1 MLGFTFITDSKLS
14 MYREKAIKS
23 ETLAKEVEEMQD
35 MAFVYEKRI
44 EEKNKEISNLK
55 SDVASKDKEILS
67 VGKDLSV
74 AKEEIERLNNNQKK
88 LIKSIKDKTEK
99 LEEANSKLGNANYRI
114 SDLEEKRSK
123 ISSDLKKKS
132 NELVEAKIKIGNL
145 ENEVL
150 VGSKT
155 IQDLE
160 SKLKLTQVELRGYQI
175 GIIGK
180 DKNNVAEP
188 ELDKDEESDKD
199 VAEPEKF
206 DENKEVKY
214 NTLLDTDVIQE
225 EVGDIV
231 DPENVAEQV
240 KDTKKK
246 KKKEVSYFNG
256 FIIF

>member
-1 MLGFTFITDSKLS
+1 MSMLGFTFITDSKLS

-35 MAFVYEKRI
+35 MAFIYEKRI

-55 SDVASKDKEILS
+55 SDIASKDKEILS

-132 NELVEAKIKIGNL
+132 NDLVEAKIKIGNL

-188 ELDKDEESDKD
+188 ELDKDEESDKY

-240 KDTKKK
+240 KDTKNKK
-246 KKKEVSYFNG
+246 KKKK
-256 FIIF
+256 

>member
-1 MLGFTFITDSKLS
+1 MSMLGFTFITDSKLS

-23 ETLAKEVEEMQD
+23 ETLAKEVGEMQD
-35 MAFVYEKRI
+35 MAFIYEKRI
-44 EEKNKEISNLK
+44 EERNKEISNLK
-55 SDVASKDKEILS
+55 SDIASKDKEILS

-99 LEEANSKLGNANYRI
+99 LEEANSKLSNANYRI

-132 NELVEAKIKIGNL
+132 NELAEAKIKIGNL

-231 DPENVAEQV
+231 DPENVAKQV

-246 KKKEVSYFNG
+246 KKKKK
-256 FIIF
+256 

>member
-1 MLGFTFITDSKLS
+1 MSMLGFTFITDSKLS

-35 MAFVYEKRI
+35 MAFIYVKRI

-55 SDVASKDKEILS
+55 SDIASKDKEILS

-99 LEEANSKLGNANYRI
+99 LEETNSKLSNANYRI

-180 DKNNVAEP
+180 DRNNVAEP
-188 ELDKDEESDKD
+188 ELDKDEESYKD
-199 VAEPEKF
+199 VAESEKF

-246 KKKEVSYFNG
+246 KKKKK
-256 FIIF
+256 

>member
-23 ETLAKEVEEMQD
+23 EMLAKEVEEMQD
-35 MAFVYEKRI
+35 MAFIYEKRI

-55 SDVASKDKEILS
+55 SDIASKDKEILS

-99 LEEANSKLGNANYRI
+99 LEEANSKLSNANYRI

-240 KDTKKK
+240 KDTKKNK
-246 KKKEVSYFNG
+246 KKKK
-256 FIIF
+256 

>member
-1 MLGFTFITDSKLS
+1 MSMLGFTFITDSKLS

-35 MAFVYEKRI
+35 MAFIYEKRI

-55 SDVASKDKEILS
+55 SDMASKDKEILS

-74 AKEEIERLNNNQKK
+74 AKEEIERLNNNQEK

-99 LEEANSKLGNANYRI
+99 LEEANSKLSNANYRI

-132 NELVEAKIKIGNL
+132 NELIEAKIKIGNL

-246 KKKEVSYFNG
+246 KKKKK
-256 FIIF
+256 

>member
-1 MLGFTFITDSKLS
+1 MSMLGFTFITDSKLS

-35 MAFVYEKRI
+35 MAFIYEKRI

-55 SDVASKDKEILS
+55 SDIASKDKEILS

-88 LIKSIKDKTEK
+88 LIKSIKDKTEE
-99 LEEANSKLGNANYRI
+99 LEEANSKLGNANYKI

-132 NELVEAKIKIGNL
+132 NDLVEAKIKIGNL

-160 SKLKLTQVELRGYQI
+160 SKLKLTQVELSGYQI

-231 DPENVAEQV
+231 DPENVAKQV

-246 KKKEVSYFNG
+246 
-256 FIIF
+256 

>member
-1 MLGFTFITDSKLS
+1 MSMLGFTFITDSKLS

-35 MAFVYEKRI
+35 MALIYEKRI

-55 SDVASKDKEILS
+55 SDIASKDKEILS

-99 LEEANSKLGNANYRI
+99 LEEANSKLSNANYII

-246 KKKEVSYFNG
+246 KKKKK
-256 FIIF
+256 

>member
-1 MLGFTFITDSKLS
+1 MSMLGFTFITNSKLS

-35 MAFVYEKRI
+35 MAFIYEKRI

-55 SDVASKDKEILS
+55 SDIASKDKEILS

-99 LEEANSKLGNANYRI
+99 LEEANSKLSNANYRI

-240 KDTKKK
+240 KDTKKNK
-246 KKKEVSYFNG
+246 KKKK
-256 FIIF
+256 

>member
-1 MLGFTFITDSKLS
+1 MTMLGFTFITDSKLS

-35 MAFVYEKRI
+35 MAFIYEKRI

-55 SDVASKDKEILS
+55 SDIASKDKEILS

-99 LEEANSKLGNANYRI
+99 LEEANSKLSNANYRI

-132 NELVEAKIKIGNL
+132 NDLVEAKIKIGNL

-246 KKKEVSYFNG
+246 KKKKK
-256 FIIF
+256 

>member
-35 MAFVYEKRI
+35 MAFIYEKKI

-55 SDVASKDKEILS
+55 SDIASKDKEILS

-99 LEEANSKLGNANYRI
+99 LEEANSKLSNANYRI

-132 NELVEAKIKIGNL
+132 NELIEAKIKIGNL

-160 SKLKLTQVELRGYQI
+160 SKLELTQVELRGYQI

-246 KKKEVSYFNG
+246 KKKKK
-256 FIIF
+256 

>member
-1 MLGFTFITDSKLS
+1 MSMLGFTFITNSKLS

-35 MAFVYEKRI
+35 MAFIYEKRI

-55 SDVASKDKEILS
+55 SDIASKDKEILS

-99 LEEANSKLGNANYRI
+99 LEEANSKLSNANYRI

-155 IQDLE
+155 DLE

-188 ELDKDEESDKD
+188 ELDKD

-246 KKKEVSYFNG
+246 KKKKK
-256 FIIF
+256 

>member
-1 MLGFTFITDSKLS
+1 MSMLGFTFITDSKLS

-35 MAFVYEKRI
+35 MAFIYEKRI

-55 SDVASKDKEILS
+55 SDIASKDKEILS

-132 NELVEAKIKIGNL
+132 NDLVEAKIKIGNL

-246 KKKEVSYFNG
+246 KKKKK
-256 FIIF
+256 

>member
-1 MLGFTFITDSKLS
+1 MSMLGFTFITDSKLS

-35 MAFVYEKRI
+35 MAFIYEKRI

-55 SDVASKDKEILS
+55 SDIASKDKEILS

-145 ENEVL
+145 ENEAL

-160 SKLKLTQVELRGYQI
+160 SKLKLTQVELRGYPI

-246 KKKEVSYFNG
+246 KKKKK
-256 FIIF
+256 

>member
-1 MLGFTFITDSKLS
+1 MSMLGFTFITDSKLS

-35 MAFVYEKRI
+35 MAFIYEKRI

-55 SDVASKDKEILS
+55 SDIASKDKEILS

-114 SDLEEKRSK
+114 SDLEEKGSK

-132 NELVEAKIKIGNL
+132 NDLVEAKIKIGNL

-188 ELDKDEESDKD
+188 ELDKDEESDKYL
-199 VAEPEKF
+199 AEPEKF

-246 KKKEVSYFNG
+246 KKKKK
-256 FIIF
+256 

>member
-1 MLGFTFITDSKLS
+1 
-14 MYREKAIKS
+14 
-23 ETLAKEVEEMQD
+23 
-35 MAFVYEKRI
+35 
-44 EEKNKEISNLK
+44 
-55 SDVASKDKEILS
+55 
-67 VGKDLSV
+67 
-74 AKEEIERLNNNQKK
+74 
-88 LIKSIKDKTEK
+88 
-99 LEEANSKLGNANYRI
+99 
-114 SDLEEKRSK
+114 
-123 ISSDLKKKS
+123 
-132 NELVEAKIKIGNL
+132 LVEAEIKIGNL

-246 KKKEVSYFNG
+246 KKKKK
-256 FIIF
+256 

>member
-1 MLGFTFITDSKLS
+1 MSMLGFTFITDSKLS

-35 MAFVYEKRI
+35 MAFIYEKRI

-55 SDVASKDKEILS
+55 SDIASKDKEILS

-99 LEEANSKLGNANYRI
+99 LEEANSKLSNANYRI

-246 KKKEVSYFNG
+246 KKKRSELF
-256 FIIF
+256 

>member
-1 MLGFTFITDSKLS
+1 MSMLGFTFITDSKLS

-35 MAFVYEKRI
+35 MAFIYEKRI

-55 SDVASKDKEILS
+55 SDMASKDKEILS

-99 LEEANSKLGNANYRI
+99 LEEANSKLSNANYRI

-160 SKLKLTQVELRGYQI
+160 SKPKLTQVELRGYQI

-246 KKKEVSYFNG
+246 KKKKK
-256 FIIF
+256 